1 MSRFAPRREETMK
14 AVRIHEFGGP
24 ERVQLEEVP
33 IPKVTRG
40 KALVRIRAAAVNPVD
55 WMVREHLYNP
65 KGADRVPLTLGQD
78 FAGVIEKIGAGSKT
92 SLHEGD
98 AVFGEV
104 FGSFAEYALVPL
116 KDLVKKPASL
126 DFKIAA
132 ALPMPALTAWQAII
146 DTAKARPGMRFL
158 IHGAS
163 GGVGSFAAQFAR
175 WKKAEVAAT
184 ASEPSFD
191 YLRSI
196 GVAPIIDYKRD
207 RFEEKLRDVDVV
219 LDPLGGETQARSW
232 SVLKRGGMLINLV
245 GEIDKRAAR
254 RAGVRAIDFGMEYD
268 VEDLEEIAGLV
279 ERGVIEPHISKVLPL
294 DQARQAL
301 DLNQQGKS
309 HGKIVLEVL

>member
-1 MSRFAPRREETMK
+1 MK

-24 ERVQLEEVP
+24 ERVQLEEVA

-146 DTAKARPGMRFL
+146 DTAGAKPGMRFL

-175 WKKAEVAAT
+175 WKGAEVAAT

-196 GVAPIIDYKRD
+196 GVDPVIDYKRD

-232 SVLKRGGMLINLV
+232 RVLKRTGTLITLI
-245 GEIDKRAAR
+245 GEIDEDAAR

-279 ERGVIEPHISKVLPL
+279 EGGIIKPHISKVLPL
-294 DQARQAL
+294 DQARQAM
-301 DLNQQGKS
+301 DLNQQGNS

>member
-1 MSRFAPRREETMK
+1 MK

-24 ERVQLEEVP
+24 ERVQLEEVA

-92 SLHEGD
+92 SLRVVDE
-98 AVFGEV
+98 VFGEV

-146 DTAKARPGMRFL
+146 DTAGAKPGMRFL

-175 WKKAEVAAT
+175 WKGAEVAAT

-196 GVAPIIDYKRD
+196 GVDPVIDYKRD

-232 SVLKRGGMLINLV
+232 RVLKRTGTLITLI
-245 GEIDKRAAR
+245 GEIDEDAAR

-279 ERGVIEPHISKVLPL
+279 EGGIIKPHISKVLPL
-294 DQARQAL
+294 DQARQAM
-301 DLNQQGKS
+301 DLNQQGNS

>member
-1 MSRFAPRREETMK
+1 MK

-24 ERVQLEEVP
+24 ERVQLEEVA

-65 KGADRVPLTLGQD
+65 RGADRVPLTLGQD

-146 DTAKARPGMRFL
+146 DTAGAKPGMRFL

-175 WKKAEVAAT
+175 WKGAELAAT

-196 GVAPIIDYKRD
+196 GVDPVIDYKRD
-207 RFEEKLRDVDVV
+207 RFEEKLHDVDVV

-232 SVLKRGGMLINLV
+232 RVLKRTGTLITLI
-245 GEIDKRAAR
+245 GEIDEDAAR

-279 ERGVIEPHISKVLPL
+279 EGGIIKPHISKVLPL
-294 DQARQAL
+294 DQARQAM
-301 DLNQQGKS
+301 DLNQQGNS

>member
-1 MSRFAPRREETMK
+1 MK

-24 ERVQLEEVP
+24 ERVQLEEVA
-33 IPKVTRG
+33 IPKATRG

-146 DTAKARPGMRFL
+146 DTAGAKPGMRFL

-175 WKKAEVAAT
+175 WKGAEVAAT

-196 GVAPIIDYKRD
+196 GVDPVIDYKRD

-232 SVLKRGGMLINLV
+232 RVLKRTGTLITLI
-245 GEIDKRAAR
+245 GEIDEDAAR

-279 ERGVIEPHISKVLPL
+279 EGGIIKPHISKVLPL
-294 DQARQAL
+294 DQARQAM
-301 DLNQQGKS
+301 DLNQQGNS